1 MPRLLAKL
9 PESSRHRSGA
19 ASRVGTAASVV
30 AHATLITLAVVAT
43 GMGRDAPPSPPKPNV
58 EGLIFIPHTTSEQPR
73 EHRAA
78 TSAKGGAPRRDGPS
92 DPLPPGPVFPTPP
105 IEVEGIPTT
114 VGRGPV
120 TDDWRPTATSER
132 GGGPGIGGDDDRGAP
147 YDARVVEVE
156 ASLRPGSP
164 VPRYPDELR
173 AARVEGRVLA
183 RFVVDTTGRVEPASV
198 RIVSSTHPLF
208 TTAVRSTLP
217 RLHFTPARARGT
229 KVRQL
234 VELPFEFTV
243 Q

>member
-43 GMGRDAPPSPPKPNV
+43 GMGRDAPPSPPKPS
-58 EGLIFIPHTTSEQPR
+58 ETSLIWISETPRPH
-73 EHRAA
+73 EHRGA

-92 DPLPPGPVFPTPP
+92 DPMPRGPVFPTPT
-105 IEVEGIPTT
+105 IDVDGIPTST
-114 VGRGPV
+114 GRDPVGE
-120 TDDWRPTATSER
+120 DWRSTATGER
-132 GGGPGIGGDDDRGAP
+132 GDGSGIGVGSDEGAP
-147 YDARVVEVE
+147 FDARVVEVE

-164 VPRYPDELR
+164 TPRYPDELR
-173 AARVEGRVLA
+173 TARLEGRVLA

-217 RLHFTPARARGT
+217 RLHFTPARARGA
-229 KVRQL
+229 KVRQM
-234 VELPFEFTV
+234 VELPFEFTLER
-243 Q
+243 

>member
-43 GMGRDAPPSPPKPNV
+43 GMGTDAPPSPPKPSG
-58 EGLIFIPHTTSEQPR
+58 EGVVWIPRTPPEQPR
-73 EHRAA
+73 EHRGA
-78 TSAKGGAPRRDGPS
+78 TSAKGGAPQRDGPS
-92 DPLPPGPVFPTPP
+92 DPTPPGPVFPTPT
-105 IEVEGIPTT
+105 IDVDGIPTT
-114 VGRGPV
+114 TGPGPV
-120 TDDWRPTATSER
+120 TEDWRTTATGER
-132 GGGPGIGGDDDRGAP
+132 GGGPGTGVGIDDGAP
-147 YDARVVEVE
+147 FDARVVEVE

-164 VPRYPDELR
+164 TPRYPDELR
-173 AARVEGRVLA
+173 TARLEGRVLA

-208 TTAVRSTLP
+208 TSAVRSTLP
-217 RLHFTPARARGT
+217 RLRFTPARARGT

-234 VELPFEFTV
+234 VELPFEFAMV
-243 Q
+243 